1 MSDTAEKKEMTLEQG
16 FERLEKITMQMETG
30 DLPLEEMYVLYK
42 EGLSIVKECSQKID
56 TVEKNI
62 QLLDADGNLN
72 NFE

>member
-1 MSDTAEKKEMTLEQG
+1 MSDAAEKKEMTLEQG